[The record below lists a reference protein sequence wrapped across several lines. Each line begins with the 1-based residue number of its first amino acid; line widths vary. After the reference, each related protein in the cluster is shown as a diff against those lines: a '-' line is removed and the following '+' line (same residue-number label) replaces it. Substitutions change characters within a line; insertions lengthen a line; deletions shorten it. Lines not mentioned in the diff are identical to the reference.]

1 MLPPLYPAEAI
12 KPLKEE
18 ILQCGFQDL
27 ATVEEVDQAVHQKGT
42 TLVFVN
48 AVCGCAGGTA
58 RPAVA
63 AALQNKIIPDRIVTV
78 FAGMERDAVQRV
90 RDLHRDVAGPS
101 SPCMVL
107 FKDGKVAKMIE
118 RSAIEG
124 RYPQDLAQDLVAAF
138 NEHCSKPGP
147 SIPPEKF
154 AQLSYAKSC
163 GSSIPRAR

>member
-1 MLPPLYPAEAI
+1 MLPPLYPLEAI

-18 ILQCGFQDL
+18 LLQCGFEDL
-27 ATVEEVDQAVHQKGT
+27 ADEEQVHAAVNQKGT

-78 FAGMERDAVQRV
+78 FAGMDRMAVEKV
-90 RDLHRDVAGPS
+90 RSLHKDVAGPS

-124 RYPQDLAQDLVAAF
+124 RYPQELAQDIIAAF

-163 GSSIPRAR
+163 GSSIPRAK

>member
-1 MLPPLYPAEAI
+1 MLPPLYPADAI

-18 ILQCGFQDL
+18 LLQCGFKEL
-27 ATVEEVDQAVHQKGT
+27 ATPQEVDAAVTQAGT

-63 AALQNKIIPDRIVTV
+63 LALQHTTIPDRIVTV
-78 FAGMERDAVQRV
+78 FAGMERDAVERV
-90 RDLHRDVAGPS
+90 REFHRDVAPPS

-107 FKDGKVAKMIE
+107 FKDGHVAAMIE

-124 RYPQDLAQDLVAAF
+124 RSPQELAQDLVAAF
-138 NEHCSKPGP
+138 DAHCATKGP
-147 SIPPEKF
+147 SIPAAEF
-154 AQLSYAKSC
+154 AKLSYAKSC

>member
-1 MLPPLYPAEAI
+1 MLPPLYPADAI

-18 ILQCGFQDL
+18 LLQCGFQEL
-27 ATVEEVDQAVHQKGT
+27 STPEEVEAAVSQKGT

-63 AALQNKIIPDRIVTV
+63 ASLQNKVITDRIVTV
-78 FAGMERDAVQRV
+78 FAGMERDAVERV
-90 RDLHRDVAGPS
+90 RQFHKDVAAPS

-107 FKDGKVAKMIE
+107 FKDGKIAKMIE

-124 RYPQDLAQDLVAAF
+124 RYPQELAQDLVAAF
-138 NEHCSKPGP
+138 NEHCARPGP

-163 GSSIPRAR
+163 GSSIPRA

>member
-12 KPLKEE
+12 KPLREE
-18 ILQCGFQDL
+18 LVQCGFQEL
-27 ATVEEVDQAVHQKGT
+27 ATPQEVDAAVAQKGT

-63 AALQNKIIPDRIVTV
+63 FALQNRVIPDRIVTV
-78 FAGMERDAVQRV
+78 FAGMEREAVDRV
-90 RDLHRDVAGPS
+90 RALHKDVAAPS

-107 FKDGKVAKMIE
+107 FKDGKLATMIE

-124 RYPQDLAQDLVAAF
+124 RSPQDLAQDLVAAF
-138 NEHCSKPGP
+138 EEHCAKPGP
-147 SIPPEKF
+147 SIPAEKF
-154 AQLSYAKSC
+154 AQLSYAKIC

>member
-1 MLPPLYPAEAI
+1 MLPPLYPADAI

-18 ILQCGFQDL
+18 LLQCGFQEL
-27 ATVEEVDQAVHQKGT
+27 STPAEVEAAVTQKGT

-63 AALQNKIIPDRIVTV
+63 VALQNKLIPDRIVTV
-78 FAGMERDAVQRV
+78 FAGMERDAVERV
-90 RDLHRDVAGPS
+90 REFHKDVAAPS

-107 FKDGKVAKMIE
+107 FKDGKIAAMIE
-118 RSAIEG
+118 RSKIEG
-124 RYPQDLAQDLVAAF
+124 RYAQDLAQDLVAAF
-138 NEHCSKPGP
+138 DAHCARPGP

-163 GSSIPRAR
+163 GSSIPRAK

>member
-18 ILQCGFQDL
+18 LLQCGFQEL
-27 ATVEEVDQAVHQKGT
+27 TTPQEVDAAVTQTGT
-42 TLVFVN
+42 TLVFMN

-63 AALQNKIIPDRIVTV
+63 AALQHTTIPDRLVTV
-78 FAGMERDAVQRV
+78 FAGMERDAVERV
-90 RDLHRDVAGPS
+90 REYHRDVAPPS

-107 FKDGKVAKMIE
+107 FKDGKIAAMIE

-124 RYPQDLAQDLVAAF
+124 RGPEELARDIVGAF
-138 NEHCSKPGP
+138 DAHCSRKGP
-147 SIPPEKF
+147 SIPPEQF
-154 AQLSYAKSC
+154 AKLSYAKSC

>member
-1 MLPPLYPAEAI
+1 MLPPLYPADAI

-18 ILQCGFQDL
+18 LVQCGFQEL
-27 ATVEEVDQAVHQKGT
+27 ATPEEVEKAVGQAGT

-63 AALQNKIIPDRIVTV
+63 FALQNKIIPDRIVTV
-78 FAGMERDAVQRV
+78 FAGMERDAVERV
-90 RDLHRDVAGPS
+90 RQFHKDVAAPS

-107 FKDGKVAKMIE
+107 FKDGKIAKMIE

-138 NEHCSKPGP
+138 NEHCAKPGP

-163 GSSIPRAR
+163 GSSIPRAK

>member
-1 MLPPLYPAEAI
+1 MLPPLYPADAI

-18 ILQCGFQDL
+18 LLQCGFTELSTPQ
-27 ATVEEVDQAVHQKGT
+27 EVDAAVTKPGT
-42 TLVFVN
+42 TL
-48 AVCGCAGGTA
+48 VCGCAGGTA

-63 AALQNKIIPDRIVTV
+63 LALQNKTIPDRIVTV
-78 FAGMERDAVQRV
+78 FAGMERDAVERV
-90 RDLHRDVAGPS
+90 REFHRDVAPPS

-107 FKDGKVAKMIE
+107 FKDGQVAAMVE

-124 RYPQDLAQDLVAAF
+124 RSPQDLAQDLAKAF
-138 NEHCSKPGP
+138 DAHCSTKGP

>member
-27 ATVEEVDQAVHQKGT
+27 ATVEEVDQAVNQKGT

-90 RDLHRDVAGPS
+90 RDLHRDVAQPS

-124 RYPQDLAQDLVAAF
+124 RYPEDLAKDIVAAF